1 MWEMSTNKPR
11 LLIVD
16 DSGLNRTMLTE
27 IFKDEYVTLCAKSG
41 EEALS
46 IVPVFRPDIILLDVI
61 MNGLSGFDVC
71 RRLKD
76 DTSTRGIPVVF
87 VTSSEDKEA
96 EIQGLS
102 LGALDFIL
110 KPYNPVIIKQRIKNY
125 ITLQRALAELE
136 QLAITD
142 QLTGLYN
149 RRYFFNMFQNE
160 LCRNQRYRHPLS
172 LLLLDIDHFKTYND
186 RRGHLAGDQCLR
198 RIADTLR
205 GSLRRSTDFVARY
218 GGEEFV
224 VLLPETDEAGAQHTA
239 EYLRAAVE
247 KLGMRYHDSDE
258 SVVTVSIGVACCAP
272 GLCISDQLLLD
283 QADTAM
289 YAAKSS
295 GRNRVA
301 LSERSEIAA
310 FAEAEAPLALFAMD
324 Q

>member
-1 MWEMSTNKPR
+1 MITNKPR

-16 DSGLNRTMLTE
+16 DSSLNRTMLTE
-27 IFKDEYVTLCAKSG
+27 IFKDDYVTLCAKSG

-46 IVPVFRPDIILLDVI
+46 IVPVFRPDIILLDVV

-71 RRLKD
+71 RQLKD
-76 DTSTRGIPVVF
+76 DSGTRSIPIVF

-96 EIQGLS
+96 EIQGLR

-125 ITLQRALAELE
+125 ITLQRALADLE

-149 RRYFFNMFQNE
+149 RRYFFNMFQSE

-172 LLLLDIDHFKTYND
+172 VLLLDIDHFKTYND
-186 RRGHLAGDQCLR
+186 SRGHLAGDRCLR
-198 RIADTLR
+198 DIADTLR
-205 GSLRRSTDFVARY
+205 CCLRRSTDFVARY

-224 VLLPETDEAGAQHTA
+224 VLLPETDEDAARHTA
-239 EYLRAAVE
+239 EYLRTAVE
-247 KLGMRYHDSDE
+247 SLGLRYYDDE
-258 SVVTVSIGVACCAP
+258 DRVVTVSIGVACCPP
-272 GLCISDQLLLD
+272 GQCISDQLLLD
-283 QADTAM
+283 QADVAM
-289 YAAKSS
+289 YTAKTG

-301 LSERSEIAA
+301 LAQ
-310 FAEAEAPLALFAMD
+310 PLEELV
-324 Q
+324 